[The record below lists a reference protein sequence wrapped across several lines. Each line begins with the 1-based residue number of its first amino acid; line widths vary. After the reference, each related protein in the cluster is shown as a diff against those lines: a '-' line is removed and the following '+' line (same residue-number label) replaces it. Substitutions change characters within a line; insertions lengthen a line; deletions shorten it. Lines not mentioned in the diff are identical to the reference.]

1 MLYQVGGCLP
11 SRVLRCG
18 ADLQL
23 ESSEKEEAVKITDI
37 KTLVVNARMRN
48 WVFVKIETDT
58 AGLYGWGEATM
69 EWKTRA
75 VVGCV
80 EDFKPMLLGRDPT
93 RIEFLWQVMYRHS
106 FFRLGTIGTT
116 AMAGIEQAC
125 WDILGKSLGVPVYK
139 LLGGSVRDKV
149 RMYTHLGGGEMKAVY
164 ETFEA
169 GPLTER
175 AAEIL
180 ESGYRALKV
189 VCVPYSQSLMGLAA
203 VKHFAAIMGKLRD
216 SVGDEVDLMV
226 DFHGRTTTGQAIE
239 YIRAIEDLHPFFC
252 EEPVPPEQPDA
263 LLEVRRSVRVPIAT
277 GERLATRWE
286 FRRVCELQACHVL
299 QPDLSHCGGLLEARK
314 IASLGEAYLMG
325 IAPHNPNGPVANA
338 VALHFDLAT
347 PNFLIQED
355 MLGDVPWRF
364 DVVQTKLRSENGFW
378 LPLDQPGLGVEID
391 EGEARK
397 HPFEQEI
404 LEQMVFHPDGSVA
417 EW

>member
-1 MLYQVGGCLP
+1 
-11 SRVLRCG
+11 
-18 ADLQL
+18 
-23 ESSEKEEAVKITDI
+23 VKITDI
-37 KTLVVNARMRN
+37 TTLVVNAQMRN
-48 WVFVKIETDT
+48 WVFVKVETD
-58 AGLYGWGEATM
+58 APGLHGWGEATI

-80 EDFKPMLLGRDPT
+80 EDLKPMLLGRDPT
-93 RIEFLWQVMYRHS
+93 RIEFLWQIMYRHS
-106 FFRLGTIGTT
+106 FWRMGVIGTT
-116 AMAGIEQAC
+116 ALSAIEQAC

-139 LLGGSVRDKV
+139 LLGGKVRDKV

-164 ETFEA
+164 ETFDV
-169 GPLTER
+169 GPLLER
-175 AAEIL
+175 AQVVL
-180 ESGYRALKV
+180 EKGYRALKV
-189 VCVPYSQSLMGLAA
+189 VFVPLSQPLMGLVA
-203 VKHFAAIMGKLRD
+203 VKHFANLMGKLRE
-216 SVGDEVDLMV
+216 SVGDEVDIMV

-239 YIRAIEDLHPFFC
+239 YIRAIEEFHPFFC

-263 LLEVRRSVRVPIAT
+263 LLEIRRSVRTPLAT

-286 FRRVCELQACHVL
+286 FRRLCELQACHVL

-314 IASLGEAYLMG
+314 IAALGETYLMG
-325 IAPHNPNGPVANA
+325 IAPHNPNGPIANA

-364 DVVQTKLRSENGFW
+364 DVVKTQLHSENGFW
-378 LPLDQPGLGVEID
+378 LPPESPGLGVEVD
-391 EGEARK
+391 EKEARK
-397 HPFEQEI
+397 HPFQQEV

>member
-1 MLYQVGGCLP
+1 M
-11 SRVLRCG
+11 
-18 ADLQL
+18 
-23 ESSEKEEAVKITDI
+23 KITEI

-48 WVFVKIETDT
+48 WIFVKVETDQP
-58 AGLYGWGEATM
+58 GLHGWGEATL

-93 RIEFLWQVMYRHS
+93 RIEFLWQMMYRHS
-106 FFRLGTIGTT
+106 FWRLGAIGMT
-116 AMAGIEQAC
+116 AVSGIEQAC

-139 LLGGSVRDKV
+139 LLGGRVRDKV

-164 ETFEA
+164 ETDEM
-169 GPLTER
+169 GPLVER
-175 AAEIL
+175 ARAVL
-180 ESGYRALKV
+180 AKGYTAVKV
-189 VCVPYSQSLMGLAA
+189 VLVPLSQPLMGLPA
-203 VKHFAAIMGKLRD
+203 VKHFASMIGRLREA
-216 SVGDEVDLMV
+216 VGDDVDVMI

-239 YIRAIEDLHPFFC
+239 YIRAVEEFHPLFC

-277 GERLATRWE
+277 GERLVTRWD

-299 QPDLSHCGGLLEARK
+299 QPDLSHCGGLLEARR
-314 IASLGEAYLMG
+314 IASLGETYLMG
-325 IAPHNPNGPVANA
+325 VAPHNPNGPIANA

-355 MLGDVPWRF
+355 MLADVPWRF
-364 DVVQTKLRSENGFW
+364 DVVKTHLRSEAGYW
-378 LPLDQPGLGVEID
+378 LPPEDPGLGVEVD
-391 EGEARK
+391 EDEARK
-397 HPFEQEI
+397 HPFQQEI
-404 LEQMVFHPDGSVA
+404 LEQVVFHEDGSVA